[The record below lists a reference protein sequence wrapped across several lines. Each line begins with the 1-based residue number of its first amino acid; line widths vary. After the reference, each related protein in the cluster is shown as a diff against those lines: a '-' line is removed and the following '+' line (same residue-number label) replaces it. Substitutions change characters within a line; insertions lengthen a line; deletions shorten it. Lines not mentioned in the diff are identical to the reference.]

1 MRTSLMTAIPNSLA
15 SSVSKRDLIKNIKDL
30 YSAKGTKEGHELF
43 FRILLG
49 EEAEI
54 FYPNI
59 HMLRT
64 SDGDWRTETTLRCT
78 AFQGVTGDEVVNQVI
93 TGASSGA
100 TATVNDVI
108 TFQEGIQSITEFELA
123 NIVGTFTDGE
133 TITGNSTSRDVDVSF
148 TVSSIVSSTSITN
161 DGILHTDQEVVG
173 LENLGNNEASLIVD
187 GIAKGYCE

>member
-1 MRTSLMTAIPNSLA
+1 MCIRDSANPIQNIQQLLDYADVDNTIYDFLDQMRTSLMTAIPNSLA

-108 TFQEGIQSITEFELA
+108 TFQEGTQSITEFELA

-133 TITGNSTSRDVDVSF
+133 TITGNSTSRDCLLY
-148 TVSSIVSSTSITN
+148 TSPSPR
-161 DGILHTDQEVVG
+161 D
-173 LENLGNNEASLIVD
+173 
-187 GIAKGYCE
+187 